1 MSKIGS
7 PRPVA
12 VCRACSEVLTNVFVD
27 LGLSPIANNL
37 PLAGTAGPDA
47 VYPLKAWYCSRCL
60 LVQVEEVQAP
70 SEIFSDYL
78 YLSSYSSTWLEHV
91 ASYASLAIQRLGLS
105 RNSFV
110 VELASNDGHLLRN
123 FQQAGFRVLGVEPAA
138 NVAELAME
146 AGVPTTAEFFG
157 VRVAEQIRSADGHA
171 DLVVANNVLA
181 HVPDLHDFIEGIR
194 LLLAPAGTVT
204 VEFPHLLHL
213 IELGQFDTI
222 YHEHFSY
229 FSFRSAEYVFSCH
242 GLMVYHVE
250 ELPTHGGSLRL
261 WLSHTG
267 GDAVPTDAVG
277 RLRRTEREF
286 GLDAEGAYSAFAGR
300 VENLRDRLCD
310 TTASLKADGK
320 RLVAYGAPAKASTL
334 LNYCGIGP
342 ETLDFTMDANPYKQ
356 GRLIPGVRVPIR
368 SPAAFEESDAD
379 VVFVL
384 AWNLRREILSALA
397 GRVPG
402 TRFLFHQP
410 AIELV

>member
-1 MSKIGS
+1 
-7 PRPVA
+7 
-12 VCRACSEVLTNVFVD
+12 
-27 LGLSPIANNL
+27 
-37 PLAGTAGPDA
+37 
-47 VYPLKAWYCSRCL
+47 
-60 LVQVEEVQAP
+60 
-70 SEIFSDYL
+70 
-78 YLSSYSSTWLEHV
+78 
-91 ASYASLAIQRLGLS
+91 
-105 RNSFV
+105 
-110 VELASNDGHLLRN
+110 
-123 FQQAGFRVLGVEPAA
+123 
-138 NVAELAME
+138 
-146 AGVPTTAEFFG
+146 
-157 VRVAEQIRSADGHA
+157 
-171 DLVVANNVLA
+171 
-181 HVPDLHDFIEGIR
+181 

-267 GDAVPTDAVG
+267 GDAAPTDAVG